1 MSRAFVKEHDETDSV
16 EQFADRPISSFRN
29 LVTASGLKKIEAE
42 LAETRSAY
50 AKAIA
55 ARDKSAIA
63 KTSRDLRY
71 WTAQRA
77 SAELVTPP
85 KDIDVVRLGMAVTIE
100 HPNGHRQTFQI
111 VGEDEADP
119 KQGLLCYVLPLARE
133 LLGKSLGDIIVTP
146 QGDAE
151 IAEIRATSE

>member
-1 MSRAFVKEHDETDSV
+1 
-16 EQFADRPISSFRN
+16 
-29 LVTASGLKKIEAE
+29 
-42 LAETRSAY
+42 
-50 AKAIA
+50 
-55 ARDKSAIA
+55 
-63 KTSRDLRY
+63 
-71 WTAQRA
+71 
-77 SAELVTPP
+77 
-85 KDIDVVRLGMAVTIE
+85 MAVTIE

-119 KQGLLCYVLPLARE
+119 KQRLLCYVLPLARE

>member
-85 KDIDVVRLGMAVTIE
+85 K
-100 HPNGHRQTFQI
+100 
-111 VGEDEADP
+111 
-119 KQGLLCYVLPLARE
+119 
-133 LLGKSLGDIIVTP
+133 
-146 QGDAE
+146 
-151 IAEIRATSE
+151 TSMWSV